1 MSRVTL
7 FGALLLACLIGS
19 SPLWSTGAAPLKM
32 TAVEAAAQSLPS
44 GGQGVASAGAAQ
56 GATRAGLTARPDT
69 EELGSETT
77 VTDTTTETDTTTVT
91 DTTTEFDTTTV
102 TDTSTEVDTTTT
114 TVTDTEP
121 TTVTDTATTTV
132 TDTEP
137 VTNTTTTTVTDTEPV
152 TNTTTTTVTDTEP
165 VTNTTTTTVT
175 DTEPTTVTDTTTD
188 TVTSTPTATDTVT
201 STTTATDT
209 TTVTSSAAPPGGG
222 GSVVPAGP
230 TAAFTWLPSDP
241 HVGQLVSLLSTSTAG
256 SSALSSYAWQ
266 IDGGPVSSGPL
277 ARSVTFSTP
286 GSHLVA
292 LRVTDAGGRSSL
304 VSSTIPVSSREVT
317 LMQPFPIV
325 HVAGSYSHDGAALR
339 MLSVQAPAG
348 ATVVVECSGTGCPA
362 RRQRRS
368 VPTGDGAAATI
379 GFAGFE
385 RSLPAGLTL
394 KVKVFA
400 EGEIGKLTR
409 LVIRR
414 GKPPARFDTCLEP
427 SGLRATGCPA

>member
-1 MSRVTL
+1 MIGRVTL
-7 FGALLLACLIGS
+7 IVGLLLACLVAS
-19 SPLWSTGAAPLKM
+19 SPLWSKGAVRL
-32 TAVEAAAQSLPS
+32 TATPAQDAAAVAPQSSSHDVAALAPGS
-44 GGQGVASAGAAQ
+44 TIRAEAGVAK
-56 GATRAGLTARPDT
+56 PDV
-69 EELGSETT
+69 EEGGSTETT
-77 VTDTTTETDTTTVT
+77 TTTVT

-132 TDTEP
+132 TDTAP
-137 VTNTTTTTVTDTEPV
+137 TTLTDTTTTTVTDTEPV
-152 TNTTTTTVTDTEP
+152 TD
-165 VTNTTTTTVT
+165 TTTTTVT
-175 DTEPTTVTDTTTD
+175 DTEPTTVTDTATTTD
-188 TVTSTPTATDTVT
+188 TVTSTPTTTDTVT
-201 STTTATDT
+201 STDTATDTTTATETVTATDT
-209 TTVTSSAAPPGGG
+209 TTVTSTAASPGGG
-222 GSVVPAGP
+222 GSVVSAGP
-230 TAAFTWLPSDP
+230 SAAFTWLPVDP

-266 IDGGPVSSGPL
+266 IDGGPFSSGPL

-304 VSSTIPVSSREVT
+304 VSNTIPVSSREVT

-414 GKPPARFDTCLEP
+414 GKPPARSDTCLEP

>member
-1 MSRVTL
+1 M
-7 FGALLLACLIGS
+7 
-19 SPLWSTGAAPLKM
+19 
-32 TAVEAAAQSLPS
+32 
-44 GGQGVASAGAAQ
+44 
-56 GATRAGLTARPDT
+56 
-69 EELGSETT
+69 
-77 VTDTTTETDTTTVT
+77 
-91 DTTTEFDTTTV
+91 
-102 TDTSTEVDTTTT
+102 TST
-114 TVTDTEP
+114 
-121 TTVTDTATTTV
+121 A
-132 TDTEP
+132 
-137 VTNTTTTTVTDTEPV
+137 
-152 TNTTTTTVTDTEP
+152 
-165 VTNTTTTTVT
+165 
-175 DTEPTTVTDTTTD
+175 
-188 TVTSTPTATDTVT
+188 
-201 STTTATDT
+201 
-209 TTVTSSAAPPGGG
+209 SSLGGG
-222 GSVVPAGP
+222 GSVVPVGP
-230 TAAFTWLPSDP
+230 SAAFTWLPADP
-241 HVGQLVSLLSTSTAG
+241 HVGQPVSLLSTSTAG
-256 SSALSSYAWQ
+256 SSALFSYAWQ
-266 IDGGPVSSGPL
+266 IDGGPFSNGPL

-304 VSSTIPVSSREVT
+304 VSNTIPVSSREVT
-317 LMQPFPIV
+317 LMQPFPVV
-325 HVAGSYSHDGAALR
+325 HVAGSYSHDGATLR

-414 GKPPARFDTCLEP
+414 GKPPARSDTCLEP

>member
-1 MSRVTL
+1 MIGRVTL
-7 FGALLLACLIGS
+7 IVGLLLACLVAS
-19 SPLWSTGAAPLKM
+19 SPLWSKGAVRLTATPAQDVAAVAPQSSSHDVAALAPGS
-32 TAVEAAAQSLPS
+32 TTRAEA
-44 GGQGVASAGAAQ
+44 GVAK
-56 GATRAGLTARPDT
+56 PDAEEGGST
-69 EELGSETT
+69 ETTTTT

-91 DTTTEFDTTTV
+91 E
-102 TDTSTEVDTTTT
+102 TSTEL
-114 TVTDTEP
+114 
-121 TTVTDTATTTV
+121 ATS
-132 TDTEP
+132 
-137 VTNTTTTTVTDTEPV
+137 
-152 TNTTTTTVTDTEP
+152 
-165 VTNTTTTTVT
+165 
-175 DTEPTTVTDTTTD
+175 TTTD
-188 TVTSTPTATDTVT
+188 TVTSTSTVPTTSTTTETVTSTSTVPTTSTTTETVTSTSTVPTTSTTTETVTSTSTVPTTTTTTDTVT
-201 STTTATDT
+201 STDTATDTTTATETATATDT
-209 TTVTSSAAPPGGG
+209 TTVTSTASSLGGG
-222 GSVVPAGP
+222 GSVVPVGP
-230 TAAFTWLPSDP
+230 SAAFTWLPADP
-241 HVGQLVSLLSTSTAG
+241 HVGQPVSLLSTSTAG
-256 SSALSSYAWQ
+256 SSALFSYAWQ
-266 IDGGPVSSGPL
+266 IDGGPFSNGPL

-304 VSSTIPVSSREVT
+304 VSNTIPVSSREVT
-317 LMQPFPIV
+317 LMQPFPVV
-325 HVAGSYSHDGAALR
+325 HVAGSYSHDGATLR

-414 GKPPARFDTCLEP
+414 GKPPARSDTCLEP